1 VDRVGRVVDVEVRE
15 IDEPVSHRL
24 IDVQRGQDKGSDGIM
39 VSSPL
44 QQRADVD
51 IDGTISELR
60 RLYNDC
66 AVLQAE
72 IRRDLGITA

>member
-39 VSSPL
+39 VSSRHCSSAL
-44 QQRADVD
+44 M
-51 IDGTISELR
+51 
-60 RLYNDC
+60 
-66 AVLQAE
+66 
-72 IRRDLGITA
+72 